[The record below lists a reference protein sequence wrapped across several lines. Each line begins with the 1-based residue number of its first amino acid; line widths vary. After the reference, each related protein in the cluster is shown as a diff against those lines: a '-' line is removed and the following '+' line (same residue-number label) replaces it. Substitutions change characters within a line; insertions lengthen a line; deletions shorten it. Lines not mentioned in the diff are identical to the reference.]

1 MVKNDKFEDQ
11 TYLEHL
17 YLKQI
22 YAQTCAK
29 SELYFICTW
38 LVAKYVEEANLDAR
52 RGTAESL
59 FHSVFFTAS
68 QQMGTS

>member
-1 MVKNDKFEDQ
+1 MDVQ
-11 TYLEHL
+11 YLEHM
-17 YLKQI
+17 YLTQL

-29 SELYFICTW
+29 SELYLYTW
-38 LVAKYVEEANLDAR
+38 LRVAKYVEEANLDAR